1 MRMGK
6 NQVHMCG
13 HNTNQKQFDLSV
25 DINTTA
31 TLHCTQI
38 CDATE
43 RYKASTSNQKFS
55 KLTGNGSVSKYV
67 HSPLQW
73 KF

>member
-38 CDATE
+38 CDATGI
-43 RYKASTSNQKFS
+43 YKARTSNQKFS
-55 KLTGNGSVSKYV
+55 
-67 HSPLQW
+67 
-73 KF
+73 